1 MKMRKRIG
9 LIIDRWRRYKRINVP
24 SGEALFFI
32 VILFLSYWM
41 RLGGVCRNHIPQLPI
56 FIASSG
62 LRLAFRMFY
71 FPQLKRGKGK
81 RALIVGAGAAGE
93 LLVREMQTS
102 ALY

>member
-1 MKMRKRIG
+1 MNGFPRS
-9 LIIDRWRRYKRINVP
+9 V
-24 SGEALFFI
+24 
-32 VILFLSYWM
+32 
-41 RLGGVCRNHIPQLPI
+41 I
-56 FIASSG
+56 FIDFMLTFIGSSG

-102 ALY
+102 ALYSHIPVAFVDDDPKKRGSLIHGIRVSGGKGIQNS